1 MFKLSSIKVG
11 MKYQDVRN
19 EIIKSNNLIMSCLPA
34 FCNSNYDVAENFDT
48 KEKVYVLKDYDTGII
63 TDVTT
68 DYCKAVN
75 VETAQRNIHK
85 IIYNNGWI
93 FENEKESYS

>member
-19 EIIKSNNLIMSCLPA
+19 EIIKSNNFIMSCLPA
-34 FCNSNYDVAENFDT
+34 SYNSNYNVVENLDT
-48 KEKVYVLKDYDTGII
+48 KEKVYVLRDYDTGII

-68 DYCKAVN
+68 DYYG
-75 VETAQRNIHK
+75 T
-85 IIYNNGWI
+85 
-93 FENEKESYS
+93 

>member
-19 EIIKSNNLIMSCLPA
+19 EIIKSNNFIMSCLPA
-34 FCNSNYDVAENFDT
+34 SCSSNYNVVENLDT
-48 KEKVYVLKDYDTGII
+48 KEKVYVLRDYDTGII

-68 DYCKAVN
+68 DYYG
-75 VETAQRNIHK
+75 T
-85 IIYNNGWI
+85 
-93 FENEKESYS
+93 

>member
-19 EIIKSNNLIMSCLPA
+19 EIIKSNNLVMSCLPA
-34 FCNSNYDVAENFDT
+34 FCNSNYDEVENLDT
-48 KEKVYVLKDYDTGII
+48 KEKVYVLRDYDTGII

-68 DYCKAVN
+68 DYYKAVN
-75 VETAQRNIHK
+75 AKTAQRNISE
-85 IIYNNGWI
+85 ILYNNG
-93 FENEKESYS
+93 Y